1 MDNLKLNFKMWLWV
15 VLLILDVFDDILL
28 IMPLTASYR
37 TQELCN
43 ITNKWKTCLQ
53 VHYKYM
59 DEDSSKSK
67 DAGYILSLE
76 D

>member
-15 VLLILDVFDDILL
+15 VLLILDVFDDIL
-28 IMPLTASYR
+28 PLTASYR

-43 ITNKWKTCLQ
+43 MTNKWKTCLQ
-53 VHYKYM
+53 VYHKYL

-67 DAGYILSLE
+67 HAGYILSLE
-76 D
+76 G